1 MKNKII
7 EALLFIQ
14 GSDGL
19 SSEQVKDV
27 FKLNTIK
34 RKKII
39 KRF

>member
-27 FKLNTIK
+27 LNLTQSK
-34 RKKII
+34 REENY
-39 KRF
+39 